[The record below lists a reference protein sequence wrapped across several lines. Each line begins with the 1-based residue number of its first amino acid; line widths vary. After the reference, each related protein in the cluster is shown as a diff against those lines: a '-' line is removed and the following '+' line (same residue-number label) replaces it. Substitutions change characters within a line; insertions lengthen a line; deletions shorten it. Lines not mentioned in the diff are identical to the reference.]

1 MTHFPNAHDLTCM
14 VRDSIKMN
22 TTLKHFE
29 IHASPG
35 HGHCFLHSVLRF
47 YNMSTYTDM
56 ISLSELLADIK
67 SETISNSATY
77 TPFYIPFYNDSSFTQ
92 LNSEMKM
99 FVENKIDDTRFGD
112 MVPLITANV
121 LATNI
126 IIIYK
131 RECGRLAYRNQ
142 VKTTIPPKL

>member
-1 MTHFPNAHDLTCM
+1 M

-22 TTLKHFE
+22 TILKHFE

-35 HGHCFLHSVLRF
+35 DGHCFLHSVLRLF
-47 YNMSTYTDM
+47 NMLTYTSM
-56 ISLSELLADIK
+56 ISLSESLSDIK

-77 TPFYIPFYNDSSFTQ
+77 TPFYTPFYNDSSFTQ
-92 LNSEMKM
+92 LISEMKM
-99 FVENKIDDTRFGD
+99 FVENIIYDTRFGD

-131 RECGRLAYRNQ
+131 R
-142 VKTTIPPKL
+142 